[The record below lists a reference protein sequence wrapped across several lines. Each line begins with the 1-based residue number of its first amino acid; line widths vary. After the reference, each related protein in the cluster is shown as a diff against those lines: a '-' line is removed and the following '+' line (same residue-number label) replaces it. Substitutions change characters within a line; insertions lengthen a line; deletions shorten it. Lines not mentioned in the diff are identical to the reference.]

1 MALFLGITTGISNR
15 LLQTKL
21 SNIISLG
28 YTIFWNGTKFM
39 WTLPFL
45 HAVSF
50 LLILLST
57 VSTQGTGNVFLY
69 ERSISEYHKDV
80 KISGVQMPYHYTGT
94 YRKVASS
101 IPVYYSIFDY
111 FWGATNQDV
120 LLSETC
126 YYCHVQQ
133 SIKRLQNSFQS
144 LWITWCI
151 YFSYQNVWSSRIPI
165 RFFSIFIY
173 EN

>member
-1 MALFLGITTGISNR
+1 MKFSKLLSFFFYQILLWEKIWENWEKIRNTKTEPLGMPQSTIQEKDKVSLLHGRNYMALFLGITTSISNR

-50 LLILLST
+50 LPILLST

-80 KISGVQMPYHYTGT
+80 KISRVQMPY
-94 YRKVASS
+94 
-101 IPVYYSIFDY
+101 
-111 FWGATNQDV
+111 
-120 LLSETC
+120 
-126 YYCHVQQ
+126 
-133 SIKRLQNSFQS
+133 
-144 LWITWCI
+144 
-151 YFSYQNVWSSRIPI
+151 
-165 RFFSIFIY
+165 
-173 EN
+173 

>member
-1 MALFLGITTGISNR
+1 MKFAKFLSFFFYQILLWEKIWENWEKIRNTKTEPLKVRFRKKIKSAYCMVEIIWHYFLELLLVHISNR

-50 LLILLST
+50 LPILLST

-69 ERSISEYHKDV
+69 E
-80 KISGVQMPYHYTGT
+80 
-94 YRKVASS
+94 
-101 IPVYYSIFDY
+101 
-111 FWGATNQDV
+111 
-120 LLSETC
+120 
-126 YYCHVQQ
+126 Q
-133 SIKRLQNSFQS
+133 SVHF
-144 LWITWCI
+144 
-151 YFSYQNVWSSRIPI
+151 RIP
-165 RFFSIFIY
+165 
-173 EN
+173 